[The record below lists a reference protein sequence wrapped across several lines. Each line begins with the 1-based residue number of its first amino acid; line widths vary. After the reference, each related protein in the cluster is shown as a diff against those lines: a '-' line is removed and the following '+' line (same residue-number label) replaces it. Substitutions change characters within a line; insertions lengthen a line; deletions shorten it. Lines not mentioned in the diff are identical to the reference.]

1 MEDDKF
7 LKLLLQTFAVEARE
21 HLAAMSQQLLALE
34 SAPASADVP
43 GVVETLFREVH
54 SLKGAARS
62 VNLADIER
70 VCQPMERVLSALKRG
85 ELAATPGF
93 FEAMYAAADGL
104 ARILARDV
112 GESSQLEPGLPAT
125 LANSMFVLLGKASPA
140 APGAAAGPVPARS
153 AATEPGAPAQAE
165 AAVAPVTPE
174 QPHAGAALPAA
185 APAESTVRIAVA
197 KVDAL
202 MAQSQELQAL
212 KLAGAQIAEELQAMA
227 DMLASWR
234 RGFDK
239 RAGHARLL
247 KRTGGDDAADNPKS
261 RRLLARLLDA
271 FDSDEL
277 FVKSLAERMGR
288 VARAAAQDRRVLAS
302 RIDRLVDEVRQV
314 SMLPF
319 SSLFTGLPKLVRD
332 LSHDSGK
339 DVALDITGASLEADR
354 RILEQL
360 RTPLTHLIRN
370 AIDHGIETPAQRMS
384 SGKSPR
390 GRLSVVVSAR
400 EGGRVELAV
409 SDDGAGIDVERVRAR
424 ALKMGL
430 RSEEA
435 LAQLDASQSA
445 QLIFESGLSTSP
457 ILTDLSGHG
466 LGLAIVREKVLALG
480 GSIMVAPADA
490 GGSFASGTRFVIVL
504 PTALASFHGLLVRA
518 AGQAFVFPS
527 RHVERVCRVPPSSIR
542 PVNGVDTV
550 DVQDEP
556 VQVVSLALTL
566 GLQLS
571 PGAPVPAFW
580 QLVVL
585 SCNDERL
592 AFAVDE
598 VVGDQEVLVQPLVPP
613 LHRVPNIS
621 AATVIGAQVVPLLN
635 VADLFKSADAMR
647 AGRAA
652 PWHAAPRE
660 GAAVSLLVAEDSV
673 TARTQLRQI
682 LESAGYMVTTAAD
695 GMEALANL
703 QSGEFDLLVSDVEMP
718 RLDGFGLTARV
729 RRDQRLA
736 DLPVIL
742 VTALDSREDK
752 ERGVEVGANA
762 YIVKRGFDQQRLL
775 DTIRTL
781 L

>member
-34 SAPASADVP
+34 GATTPSDAS

-62 VNLADIER
+62 VNLSDIER
-70 VCQPMERVLSALKRG
+70 VCQPMERVLSSLKRG
-85 ELAATPGF
+85 ELAVTPGF
-93 FEAMYAAADGL
+93 FEAMYAATDGL
-104 ARILARDV
+104 GRILARDV
-112 GESSQLEPGLPAT
+112 GEGSQMEPGLPAT
-125 LANSMFVLLGKASPA
+125 LANSMFVLLGIGGATGKGSTVGAPIIGVPTTSEPVLAPPPAPAPAIVDGPVASQPA
-140 APGAAAGPVPARS
+140 ATS
-153 AATEPGAPAQAE
+153 AAT
-165 AAVAPVTPE
+165 
-174 QPHAGAALPAA
+174 A
-185 APAESTVRIAVA
+185 APAETTVRIAIA

-212 KLAGAQIAEELQAMA
+212 KLGGAHLAEELQGIA
-227 DMLASWR
+227 DMLATWR

-247 KRTGGDDAADNPKS
+247 KRNGGVEALDNPKNK
-261 RRLLARLLDA
+261 RLLARLLDA

-277 FVKSLAERMGR
+277 FVKSLADRMGR

-302 RIDRLVDEVRQV
+302 RIDRLVDEVRQA

-319 SSLFTGLPKLVRD
+319 SSLFTALPKLVRD
-332 LSHDSGK
+332 LAHDSGK
-339 DVALDITGASLEADR
+339 DVALEITGASLEADR

-360 RTPLTHLIRN
+360 RTPLTHLVRN
-370 AIDHGIETPAQRMS
+370 AIDHGIETPAQRVRD
-384 SGKSPR
+384 GKSPR
-390 GRLSVVVSAR
+390 GRLTVAVSAR
-400 EGGRVELAV
+400 EGGRVELAI
-409 SDDGAGIDVERVRAR
+409 SDDGAGVDVERVRGR

-435 LAQLDASQSA
+435 LAQLDAAQSA

-480 GSIMVAPADA
+480 GTITVGPAD
-490 GGSFASGTRFVIVL
+490 GNTGTRFVIVL
-504 PTALASFHGLLVRA
+504 PSALATFHGLLVQT
-518 AGQAFVFPS
+518 AGRAFVFPS
-527 RHVERVCRVPPSSIR
+527 SHVERVFRMPPSS
-542 PVNGVDTV
+542 VQSAQGVDSVAVQGDTV
-550 DVQDEP
+550 RVA
-556 VQVVSLALTL
+556 SLALTL
-566 GLQLS
+566 GLQVP
-571 PGAPVPAFW
+571 PGARRPAYLQFVA
-580 QLVVL
+580 LH
-585 SCNDERL
+585 CNGERL
-592 AFAVDE
+592 AFVVDE
-598 VVGDQEVLVQPLVPP
+598 VVGDQEVLVQPLVAP
-613 LHRVPNIS
+613 LRRVPNIS

-647 AGRAA
+647 AGEPA
-652 PWHAAPRE
+652 PWRTEPRE
-660 GAAVSLLVAEDSV
+660 HAVVSLLVAEDSV

-682 LESAGYMVTTAAD
+682 LESAGYSVTTAAD

-703 QSGEFDLLVSDVEMP
+703 QSGEFDLLVTDVEMP

>member
-34 SAPASADVP
+34 GAPSPADVP

-62 VNLADIER
+62 VNMADIER

-85 ELAATPGF
+85 ELAATPAF
-93 FEAMYAAADGL
+93 FEAMYGAADGL

-112 GESSQLEPGLPAT
+112 GESTQMEPGLPAT
-125 LANSMFVLLGKASPA
+125 LANSMFLLLNKASQAGAAVAGGPPALTTTSMPSVQAEATVAPVAEHGAPTPPA
-140 APGAAAGPVPARS
+140 APAD
-153 AATEPGAPAQAE
+153 T
-165 AAVAPVTPE
+165 
-174 QPHAGAALPAA
+174 
-185 APAESTVRIAVA
+185 TVRIAVT

-212 KLAGAQIAEELQAMA
+212 KLGGAQIAEELQALA

-239 RAGHARLL
+239 RAGHARRL
-247 KRTGGDDAADNPKS
+247 KRNDGSDAADGPKS

-339 DVALDITGASLEADR
+339 DVALDITGTSLEADR

-360 RTPLTHLIRN
+360 RTPLTHLVRN
-370 AIDHGIETPAQRMS
+370 AIDHGIETPSQRVRM
-384 SGKSPR
+384 GKSPR
-390 GRLSVVVSAR
+390 GRLSVAVSAR
-400 EGGRVELAV
+400 EGGRVELAI
-409 SDDGAGIDVERVRAR
+409 SDDGAGIDVQKVRAR

-435 LAQLDASQSA
+435 LAQMDAAQSA

-466 LGLAIVREKVLALG
+466 LGLAIVREKVVALG
-480 GSIMVAPADA
+480 GSIVVAPANAHGGDA
-490 GGSFASGTRFVIVL
+490 GDAFGRGTRFVIVL
-504 PTALASFHGLLVRA
+504 PSALATFHGLLVRA
-518 AGQAFVFPS
+518 ADRLFVIPS
-527 RHVERVCRVPPSSIR
+527 RHVERACRVAPSSIR
-542 PVNGVDTV
+542 SMNGVDTI
-550 DVQDEP
+550 DVHDEP
-556 VQVVSLALTL
+556 VRMASLALTL
-566 GLQLS
+566 GLQPP
-571 PGAPVPAFW
+571 PGAPLPAFL

-585 SCNDERL
+585 SCNGERL
-592 AFAVDE
+592 AFAVDQ

-613 LHRVPNIS
+613 LRRVPNIS

-635 VADLFKSADAMR
+635 VADLYKSVDAMD
-647 AGRAA
+647 AGRTA
-652 PWHAAPRE
+652 PWRAEPRE
-660 GAAVSLLVAEDSV
+660 GAVVSLLVAEDSV

-682 LESAGYMVTTAAD
+682 LESAGYSVTTAAD

-762 YIVKRGFDQQRLL
+762 YIVKRGFNQQRLL